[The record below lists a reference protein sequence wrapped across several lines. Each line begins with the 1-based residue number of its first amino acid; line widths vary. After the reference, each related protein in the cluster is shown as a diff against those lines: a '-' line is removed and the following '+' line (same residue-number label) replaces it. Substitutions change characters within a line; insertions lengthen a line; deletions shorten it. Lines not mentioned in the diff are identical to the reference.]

1 MRYVTLFLILITL
14 IGCEKSQLPF
24 YKGGE
29 YLYFKDMSQTVSY
42 SFPDDGKPS
51 IHQTSILIPI
61 ALVGEADRLKTPLAY
76 SIEFR
81 AEDLKVIGK
90 KGDLLKEQF
99 SLQPGQQT
107 DTLHLNI
114 FRELPIL
121 DTALTIQIRLHP
133 PPPYDADI
141 SLAGES
147 LYTRSIDILIDDQ
160 YKRPES
166 WSDYEPYFGSF
177 SSKKM
182 RVLAGLMGNDYSSED
197 FYDDLE
203 YLYVV
208 EQDVFVGIAESFV
221 QYLTAQKEKGSPV
234 LERNGKEMLAG
245 PLMY

>member
-1 MRYVTLFLILITL
+1 MKYVTFILFFMTL
-14 IGCEKSQLPF
+14 SACKKSQLPF

-42 SFPDDGKPS
+42 SFADDGKPS
-51 IHQTSILIPI
+51 IHQTSIQIPI
-61 ALVGEADRLKTPLAY
+61 ALVGEADRLKTPLVY

-90 KGDLLKEQF
+90 EGDLLKEQF

-107 DTLHLNI
+107 DTLLLNI
-114 FRELPIL
+114 FRDLPIL
-121 DTALTIQIRLHP
+121 DTALTVQIRLYP

-141 SLAGES
+141 SLGGEL
-147 LYTRSIDILIDDQ
+147 LYTRSFDILIDDQ
-160 YKRPES
+160 YKRPEN

-182 RVLAGLMGNDYSSED
+182 RILAGLIGNDYSSED
-197 FYDDLE
+197 FYNDLK

-208 EQDVFVGIAESFV
+208 EQDVFVDIAESFV
-221 QYLTAQKEKGSPV
+221 QYLKTQKDDGSPV
-234 LERNGKEMLAG
+234 LERNGKEMSAG